1 MLTLPKG
8 VSWGH
13 LQTSVS
19 YYTDINRSICSRIR
33 FMSVWGL
40 SLFHWLQCL
49 FHYSVF
55 STIICLQI
63 FSEAPQDSKSLS
75 LILRQRFILPRWYP
89 PSASSWI
96 DLICIGN
103 KKEIKI
109 IIAYSFHI
117 SNLGS
122 YIFTGLLSKFV
133 INSIQIL

>member
-1 MLTLPKG
+1 MFKNK
-8 VSWGH
+8 W
-13 LQTSVS
+13 
-19 YYTDINRSICSRIR
+19 

-49 FHYSVF
+49 FHYSVS

-103 KKEIKI
+103 KKELKI

-122 YIFTGLLSKFV
+122 YIFTGLLSKSE
-133 INSIQIL
+133 INTFKCELKQKFIALESGNLLISESH